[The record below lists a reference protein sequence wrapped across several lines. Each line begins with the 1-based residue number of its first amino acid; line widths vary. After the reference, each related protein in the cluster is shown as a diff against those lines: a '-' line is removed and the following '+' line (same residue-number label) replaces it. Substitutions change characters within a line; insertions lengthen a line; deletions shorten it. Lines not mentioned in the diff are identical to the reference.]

1 MSSPVFIK
9 IKDTVINLE
18 RVDFIKFE
26 EHEVIFSIQ
35 NHTFHYKITP
45 EKQQELEK
53 WLMKTFKFFE
63 KRQIK
68 KKD

>member
-9 IKDTVINLE
+9 IKDTIINLE

-26 EHEVIFSIQ
+26 EHEVVFSIHK
-35 NHTFHYKITP
+35 HTFHYKITP
-45 EKQQELEK
+45 EKQEELEA

-63 KRQIK
+63 KQKI
-68 KKD
+68 